1 MSQLARPS
9 FRVIFAVTIPVVS
22 ALAAC
27 GGGSGDQRSA
37 AAGKGELSCVSQDT
51 TAVGLAV
58 YEFITTQRP
67 TPQRFLSAA
76 GTDSGVPEDGFK
88 ILQGKGP
95 TYFYT
100 SDPKGQAQV
109 REKLDLAGPY
119 TSLLVVYRGKTETD
133 NGRSVAVTLGGHYIG
148 GEHEGKVADTRTI
161 TVQCEGTRWKVAP
174 ASAAPA
180 SASADP

>member
-1 MSQLARPS
+1 MSSLVHPGLR
-9 FRVIFAVTIPVVS
+9 AVCAFTMATVAS
-22 ALAAC
+22 LAAC
-27 GGGSGDQRSA
+27 GGGSGDQQSA
-37 AAGKGELSCVSQDT
+37 GADTSDRPCVSGDT
-51 TAVGLAV
+51 TAVGRAV

-119 TSLLVVYRGKTETD
+119 TSLLVVYHGKTEAD
-133 NGRSVAVTLGGHYIG
+133 AGLQVAVTLGGHYIG
-148 GEHEGKVADTRTI
+148 GEHEGTVAPTRTI
-161 TVQCEGTRWKVAP
+161 TVRCEGGQWKTTSPPAP
-174 ASAAPA
+174 AP
-180 SASADP
+180 